1 MTCKLRLDR
10 LSDDEK
16 RLFALICRSYLAAVM
31 PDYEFRQTVVT
42 MSVPVTG
49 GSAAEFRAIGRIPL
63 KLGWKAAYG
72 AMMPDE
78 NKENDAEQ
86 TLPALTNGEAATLS
100 DPKVEAK
107 RTQPPPRYSEGT
119 LVEAMQNAW
128 RFVQA
133 PELRER
139 LKEAKGIGTPATRAE
154 IIKGLKR
161 QNLLTAD
168 GKFVI
173 PTSGGLQIFELLRQA
188 APGLVDPATTA
199 SWEMRLDDIVAGRG
213 DFRSVIDGIAE
224 TARPTDRDLAGP
236 IVQHGRFGSRQ
247 ARDTG
252 VLSRRTAGKLRAV
265 SKQKPDTASGEPHV
279 RRRRSS
285 KQIRPTAST
294 FDPPSAGEDAFRSGG
309 GTPTAKMVSYAKRL
323 AGNKNVPLP
332 SRLEQDFEI
341 CRRFLDQYSR

>member
-1 MTCKLRLDR
+1 
-10 LSDDEK
+10 
-16 RLFALICRSYLAAVM
+16 
-31 PDYEFRQTVVT
+31 
-42 MSVPVTG
+42 
-49 GSAAEFRAIGRIPL
+49 
-63 KLGWKAAYG
+63 
-72 AMMPDE
+72 
-78 NKENDAEQ
+78 
-86 TLPALTNGEAATLS
+86 
-100 DPKVEAK
+100 
-107 RTQPPPRYSEGT
+107 
-119 LVEAMQNAW
+119 MQNAW

-161 QNLLTAD
+161 QNLLTAY

-173 PTSGGLQIFELLRQA
+173 PTCGGLQIFELLRQA

-224 TARPTDRDLAGP
+224 TASRLIEILQGQSYSTVDL
-236 IVQHGRFGSRQ
+236 
-247 ARDTG
+247 G
-252 VLSRRTAGKLRAV
+252 VAKPATRRTKPRTAGKLRAV

-294 FDPPSAGEDAFRSGG
+294 FDPSLAGEDAFRSGG
-309 GTPTAKMVSYAKRL
+309 GKPTAKMVSYAKRL

-332 SRLEQDFEI
+332 SRLERDFEI
-341 CRRFLDQYSR
+341 CRRFLDRYSR